1 MGVFRQGPHSR
12 SRWCEGP
19 QRGRVAHMRF
29 VYGPALLATAMVL
42 VGVAA
47 PSSAGA
53 AEAYCHPTGDYCTSV
68 AKVRG
73 KRYLRVGTFSF
84 RGSVRMCVTP
94 PRGRRECI
102 RRPLSSGSSFVQASA
117 RWSTWFTNHG
127 RGLYRASFYAPSDV
141 DNFQLGPF
149 LYFRR

>member
-1 MGVFRQGPHSR
+1 MHF
-12 SRWCEGP
+12 
-19 QRGRVAHMRF
+19 A
-29 VYGPALLATAMVL
+29 YGTALLAAAALVL
-42 VGVAA
+42 AGVSA
-47 PSSAGA
+47 PAAGA

-94 PRGRRECI
+94 PRGERECVS
-102 RRPLSSGSSFVQASA
+102 RRLASASSSFVQASA

-127 RGLYRASFYAPSDV
+127 RGRYRASFYAPSDV
-141 DNFQLGPF
+141 GNFQLGPF